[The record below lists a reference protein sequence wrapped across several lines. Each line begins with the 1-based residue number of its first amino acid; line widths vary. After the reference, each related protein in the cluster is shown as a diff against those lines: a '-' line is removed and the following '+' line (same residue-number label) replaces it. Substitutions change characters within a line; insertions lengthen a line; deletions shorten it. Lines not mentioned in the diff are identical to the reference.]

1 MSTFEFFFKYKPII
15 YQKGHLAFQLLGSR
29 WLFLFFILAAAAGAY
44 FAYKNVSRDKY
55 SIGLVALRAV
65 TFSLLA
71 FIFLRP
77 VLNISSVLPQES
89 YMAVVVDNSESMKIK
104 DDGQVARSEQL
115 QKQFETTN
123 FFKRLGEKFKIRMYR
138 FDATAE
144 RIDNPTQMNFAGKRT
159 RLESATDLL
168 QQELGTVPLSGVVLI
183 TDGGDNASKQ
193 WTESLSKLESR
204 KIPFYT
210 VGVGSETVI
219 RDAEVVK
226 VSAPRATLKES
237 TAVVDVSYRNHG
249 FAGRK
254 ATLYVRENGVLLKTE
269 QVTLPRDGEIGETTL
284 DLPVK
289 NEGTRLF
296 SFTLETP
303 EDRIPENNTLN
314 ALVEIKNDHPQILY
328 IEGEPRWEFRY
339 IRRALQD
346 DPNIRLVTLLRSSQN
361 KFYRQGLDKEETLA
375 EGFPKKKE
383 DLFAYKGLIFGSI
396 ESTFFSQDQLKMVV
410 DFVSNRGGGFLML
423 GGRNSYS
430 GGHYEN
436 SPIADILPVQLPAGD
451 RNPVIGRVKLAVTDY
466 GRTHPL
472 MKLAADANGGNVVK
486 DWSDLPPLNDYN
498 KTLDAKIGGIVL
510 ARGQSEQKG
519 GPDPILLAY
528 QRYGRGRS
536 MALTTGST
544 WHWQMGM
551 DAKDQTHE
559 MFWKQ
564 TLRWL
569 VSTSPD
575 PVMISSDKD
584 TYLPGEAVRLSADI
598 SNKNFERMNNAKVVA
613 KVTSPDGLTQT
624 IPLDFNGTAEGT
636 YQAEL
641 NETAAGVYQV
651 DVEAA
656 QGSENL
662 GTNHT
667 SFQVQDRPVE
677 FYNPA
682 VDTHLLQS
690 VASSTGGKYY
700 PLSKLGD
707 VPDDA
712 QYVEGISSIVEQK
725 ELWDVPFLFMLLCMS
740 LGGEWF
746 WRKRKGL
753 A

>member
-1 MSTFEFFFKYKPII
+1 MSIFEFFFKYKPII

-29 WLFLFFILAAAAGAY
+29 WLFLLFVAAAIVGAY
-44 FAYKNVSRDKY
+44 FAYKGVARDKY
-55 SIGLVALRAV
+55 SVGLVALRAI
-65 TFSLLA
+65 TFTILV

-77 VLNISSVLPQES
+77 VLNISTVLPQES
-89 YMAVVVDNSESMKIK
+89 YLAVVIDNSESMKIK
-104 DDGQVARSEQL
+104 DDGKVARSEAL

-123 FFKRLGEKFKIRMYR
+123 FIKRLNDKFKTRIYR
-138 FDATAE
+138 FDSTAE
-144 RIDNPTQMNFAGKRT
+144 RIEHTDQMSFSGKRT
-159 RLESATDLL
+159 RIESATELL

-183 TDGGDNASKQ
+183 TDGVDNASKQ
-193 WTESLSKLESR
+193 WTESLSKLEAR
-204 KIPFYT
+204 HIPFYT
-210 VGVGSETVI
+210 VGVGSENVI
-219 RDAEVVK
+219 RDAEIVK
-226 VSAPRATLKES
+226 VSAPRSTLKES
-237 TAVVDVSYRNHG
+237 TAVVDVSYRSHG

-254 ATLYVRENGVLLKTE
+254 ATMYVRENGVLLKTE
-269 QVTLPRDGEIGETTL
+269 QVTLPADGEISEKTL

-296 SFTLETP
+296 SFTLEAAD
-303 EDRIPENNTLN
+303 DRIPENNTLD

-383 DLFAYKGLIFGSI
+383 ELFAYKGLIFGSI
-396 ESTFFSQDQLKMVV
+396 ESTFFSQEQLKMVV
-410 DFVSNRGGGFLML
+410 DFVSNRGGGFMML

-430 GGHYEN
+430 AGHYEN
-436 SPIADILPVQLPAGD
+436 SPIADILPVQLAAGD
-451 RNPVIGRVKLAVTDY
+451 RTPVIGPVKMVVTDY

-472 MKLAADANGGNVVK
+472 MKLAPDVGGNVVK
-486 DWSDLPPLNDYN
+486 DWGELPPVNDYN
-498 KTLDAKIGGIVL
+498 KTLDAKVGGIVL
-510 ARGQSEQKG
+510 ARGQAAQKG

-528 QRYGRGRS
+528 QRYGRGRT

-551 DAKDQTHE
+551 DFKDQTHE

-569 VSTSPD
+569 VSNSPD
-575 PVMISSDKD
+575 PVMITTDKD
-584 TYLPGEAVRLSADI
+584 TYLPGETVRLSADI

-613 KVTSPDGLTQT
+613 KVTNPEGLTET
-624 IPLDFNGTAEGT
+624 IPLDWNGSAQGT

-641 NETAAGVYQV
+641 NATSAGPYQV
-651 DVEAA
+651 EVEAA

-667 SFQVQDRPVE
+667 AFQVQDRPVE
-677 FYNPA
+677 FYDPA
-682 VDTHLLQS
+682 LNTRLLQS

-700 PLSKLGD
+700 PLSRMGEI
-707 VPDDA
+707 PEDA
-712 QYVEGISSIVEQK
+712 QYVEGVSNFIEQK
-725 ELWDVPFLFMLLCMS
+725 ELWDVPVLFMLLCLS

>member
-1 MSTFEFFFKYKPII
+1 MSIFEFFFKYKPII
-15 YQKGHLAFQLLGSR
+15 YEKGRLAFQLLGGR
-29 WLFLFFILAAAAGAY
+29 WMFALFVVAAAVAAY
-44 FAYKNVSRDKY
+44 FAYRKVARDKY
-55 SIGLVALRAV
+55 SAGLVALRAL
-65 TFSLLA
+65 TFTTLA
-71 FIFLRP
+71 FLFLRP
-77 VLNISSVLPQES
+77 VLEIKSVLPQES
-89 YMAVVVDNSESMKIK
+89 YIAVVIDNSKSMTIK
-104 DDGQVARSEQL
+104 DDGQVSRSEQL
-115 QKQFETTN
+115 RKQFEATN
-123 FFKRLGEKFKIRMYR
+123 LIKRLQDKFKVRIYR
-138 FDATAE
+138 FDNTAQRIE
-144 RIDNPTQMNFAGKRT
+144 RPDELNFEGKRT
-159 RLESATDLL
+159 KLESATELL
-168 QQELGTVPLSGVVLI
+168 QQELGTVPLSGVVLV
-183 TDGGDNASKQ
+183 TDGADNASKQ
-193 WTESLSKLESR
+193 WTESLSKLEAR
-204 KIPFYT
+204 KVPFYT
-210 VGVGSETVI
+210 VGVGSESITK
-219 RDAEVVK
+219 DAEVVK

-237 TAVVDVSYRNHG
+237 TAVVDVSYRSHG
-249 FAGRK
+249 FSGRK
-254 ATLYVRENGVLLKTE
+254 ATLYVRENGVMLKTE
-269 QVTLPRDGEIGETTL
+269 QVTLSRDGEIGETTL

-296 SFTLETP
+296 SFVLEAP
-303 EDRIPENNTLN
+303 EDRIPENNTLD

-361 KFYRQGLDKEETLA
+361 KFYRQGLEKEETLA

-383 DLFAYKGLIFGSI
+383 ELFAYKGLIFGSI

-410 DFVSNRGGGFLML
+410 DFVSNRGGGFMML

-436 SPIADILPVQLPAGD
+436 SPIADILPVQLAAGE
-451 RNPVIGRVKLAVTDY
+451 RTPVIGPVKMVVTDY

-472 MKLAADANGGNVVK
+472 MRLSPDANGDVVK
-486 DWSDLPPLNDYN
+486 DWGDLPPVNDYN
-498 KTLDAKIGGIVL
+498 QTLDAKVGGIVL
-510 ARGQSEQKG
+510 ARGQPLQKG
-519 GPDPILLAY
+519 GSEPILLAY
-528 QRYGRGRS
+528 QRYGRGRT

-613 KVTSPDGLTQT
+613 KVTNPDGLTET
-624 IPLDFNGTAEGT
+624 IPLDWNGSAEGT

-641 NETAAGVYQV
+641 NATTSGVYSV
-651 DVEAA
+651 EVEAT

-667 SFQVQDRPVE
+667 AFQVEDRPVE
-677 FYNPA
+677 FSA
-682 VDTHLLQS
+682 ASLDARMLQS
-690 VASSTGGKYY
+690 VANSTGGRYY

-712 QYVEGISSIVEQK
+712 QYVDTETSFVEQK
-725 ELWDVPFLFMLLCMS
+725 ELWDVPFLFMLLCVTFAA
-740 LGGEWF
+740 EWF

>member
-1 MSTFEFFFKYKPII
+1 MSIFEFFFKYKPII

-29 WLFLFFILAAAAGAY
+29 WLFLVFIAAAAALAY
-44 FAYKNVSRDKY
+44 FAYKGVARDKY
-55 SIGLVALRAV
+55 SVGLVALRAV
-65 TFSLLA
+65 TFAVLA

-77 VLNISSVLPQES
+77 VLNISTVLPQES
-89 YMAVVVDNSESMKIK
+89 YLAVVIDNSESMKIK
-104 DDGQVARSEQL
+104 DDGQVGRSDQL

-123 FFKRLGEKFKIRMYR
+123 FFKRLSDKFKIRTYR

-144 RIDNPTQMNFAGKRT
+144 RIDRPEQMNFAGKRT

-183 TDGGDNASKQ
+183 TDGVDNASKQ

-204 KIPFYT
+204 HIPFYT
-210 VGVGSETVI
+210 VGVGSENVT

-226 VSAPRATLKES
+226 VSAPRTTLKES
-237 TAVVDVSYRNHG
+237 TAVVDVSYRSHG

-254 ATLYVRENGVLLKTE
+254 STLYVRENGVLLKTE
-269 QVTLPRDGEIGETTL
+269 QVTLPADGEVAETTL

-296 SFTLETP
+296 SFSLETP
-303 EDRIPENNTLN
+303 EDRIPENNSLN

-361 KFYRQGLDKEETLA
+361 KFYRQGLEKEETLA

-383 DLFAYKGLIFGSI
+383 ELFAYKGLIFGSI
-396 ESTFFSQDQLKMVV
+396 ESTFFSQEQLKMVV

-451 RNPVIGRVKLAVTDY
+451 RAPVIGRVKLAVTDY

-472 MKLAADANGGNVVK
+472 MKLMPDANGNVVK

-498 KTLDAKIGGIVL
+498 RTLDAKIGGIVL
-510 ARGQSEQKG
+510 ARGQSDQKG

-575 PVMISSDKD
+575 PVMINSDKD
-584 TYLPGEAVRLSADI
+584 TYLPGESVRLSADI

-613 KVTSPDGLTQT
+613 KVTTPDGLTES
-624 IPLDFNGTAEGT
+624 IPLDWNGSAEGT

-641 NETAAGVYQV
+641 NVTAAGVYQV
-651 DVEAA
+651 EVEAA

-712 QYVEGISSIVEQK
+712 QYVEGASSFIEQK
-725 ELWDVPFLFMLLCMS
+725 ELWDVPFLFMLLCMT

>member
-1 MSTFEFFFKYKPII
+1 MSIFEFFFKYKPII
-15 YQKGHLAFQLLGSR
+15 YEKGHLAFQLLGSR
-29 WLFLFFILAAAAGAY
+29 WLFLLFVIAAAVGAY
-44 FAYKNVSRDKY
+44 YAYKGVARDKY
-55 SIGLVALRAV
+55 SVGLVALRAI
-65 TFSLLA
+65 TFTALA

-77 VLNISSVLPQES
+77 VLNISTVLPQES
-89 YMAVVVDNSESMKIK
+89 YLAVVIDNSESMKIK
-104 DDGQVARSEQL
+104 DDGKVARSEEL
-115 QKQFETTN
+115 QKQLETTN
-123 FFKRLGEKFKIRMYR
+123 FIKKLNDKFKTRLYR
-138 FDATAE
+138 FDSTAE
-144 RIDNPTQMNFAGKRT
+144 RIERTEQLNFAGKRT

-183 TDGGDNASKQ
+183 TDGVDNASKQ
-193 WTESLSKLESR
+193 WTESLSKLEAR
-204 KIPFYT
+204 HIPFYT
-210 VGVGSETVI
+210 VGVGSNNIT
-219 RDAEVVK
+219 RDAEIVK
-226 VSAPRATLKES
+226 VSAPRSTLKES
-237 TAVVDVSYRNHG
+237 TAVVDVSYRSHG

-269 QVTLPRDGEIGETTL
+269 QVTLPPDGEISETTL

-296 SFTLETP
+296 NFTLEAA
-303 EDRIPENNTLN
+303 EDRIPENNSLA

-328 IEGEPRWEFRY
+328 IEGEPRWEFKF

-346 DPNIRLVTLLRSSQN
+346 DPNIRLVTLERTSPN

-383 DLFAYKGLIFGSI
+383 ELFAYKGIIFGSI
-396 ESTFFSQDQLKMVV
+396 ESTFFTQDQLKMVV

-451 RNPVIGRVKLAVTDY
+451 RTPVIGPVKMVVTDY

-472 MKLAADANGGNVVK
+472 MRLSPDIGGNIVK
-486 DWSDLPPLNDYN
+486 DWSDLPPVNDYN

-510 ARGQSEQKG
+510 ARGQPTQKG
-519 GPDPILLAY
+519 GAEPILLAY

-544 WHWQMGM
+544 WHWQMAM
-551 DAKDQTHE
+551 DSKDQTHE

-569 VSTSPD
+569 VSSSPD
-575 PVMISSDKD
+575 PVMITTDKD
-584 TYLPGEAVRLSADI
+584 TYLPGETVRLSADI

-613 KVTSPDGLTQT
+613 KVTNPDGLTET
-624 IPLDFNGTAEGT
+624 VPMDWNGAAQGT

-641 NETAAGVYQV
+641 TATANGAYQV

-656 QGSENL
+656 QGSEHL
-662 GTNHT
+662 GTNHAA
-667 SFQVQDRPVE
+667 FQVQDRPVE

-682 VDTHLLQS
+682 LDSRLLQS
-690 VASSTGGKYY
+690 VATSTGGKYY

-707 VPDDA
+707 IPDDA
-712 QYVEGISSIVEQK
+712 QYFEGQSSFIEQK
-725 ELWDVPFLFMLLCMS
+725 ELWDVPFLFMLLCAS
-740 LGGEWF
+740 LGGEWL